1 MSGDPLDDPRV
12 MTHLAAVA
20 TALQS
25 QGDATAAAAILE
37 NLRSHIRDAVAAR
50 AGTPDAVATVL
61 AELDPPGSYAN
72 ETPAPPAGR
81 LGWWAFLIALAGPIV
96 GLLAGL
102 GGGQIAWL
110 AFCAVE
116 ASAVAAGI
124 AARRQPWGRTAIA
137 TAVGLFL
144 APLILAVLF
153 PSH

>member
-20 TALQS
+20 SALQR
-25 QGDATAAAAILE
+25 QGDATATAAILE
-37 NLRSHIRDAVAAR
+37 NLRSHIREAVAAR
-50 AGTPDAVATVL
+50 AGAPEAVAAVL
-61 AELDPPGSYAN
+61 AELDPPASYAS

-81 LGWWAFLIALAGPIV
+81 LGWWAFLIAVAGPVV

-102 GGGQIAWL
+102 GGGQTAWL

-116 ASAVAAGI
+116 ASALAAGI

-144 APLILAVLF
+144 LPLLLAALF
-153 PSH
+153 PSP

>member
-20 TALQS
+20 TALQR
-25 QGDATAAAAILE
+25 QGEPAATTAILE
-37 NLRSHIRDAVAAR
+37 NLRGHIRDAVAAR
-50 AGTPDAVATVL
+50 AGAPDAIAAVL
-61 AELDPPGSYAN
+61 AELDPPDSYAG
-72 ETPAPPAGR
+72 EAPTAPARR
-81 LGWWAFLIALAGPIV
+81 LGWWAFLIALAGPVV

-102 GGGQIAWL
+102 GGGQTAWL
-110 AFCAVE
+110 AFCTVE

-144 APLILAVLF
+144 LPLILAALF